1 MRIVSNHRAVFLALS
16 AVILLSV
23 LALAQAPAAVP
34 KPALWLNTE
43 KVADG
48 IWRIDDNNSD
58 NMYLVVGKD
67 KALLID
73 TGLGVA
79 RLSDLVKTLTYKPVM
94 VVNTHGHPD
103 HAGGNYQFKSVYAH
117 PADFDGV
124 RQWSSQEARTR
135 TAQNRAAQIKEAR
148 DKGTVP
154 PDLVPMEEVLKAP
167 DPELLP
173 LKDGFV
179 FDLGDRKIEVI
190 ETPGHTPGEI
200 VLLDSAN
207 KQVFTGDNDNGL
219 VWLFLP
225 NSLPL
230 ETYLQSLKKLQ
241 GHVAEYA
248 TIYPGHGGPLPNTFV
263 AEQIA
268 CVEGI
273 LNGTL
278 PNEPYHSFAGDALLS
293 KYKTAQVAYN
303 PQNLRVKK

>member
-1 MRIVSNHRAVFLALS
+1 MRMPIHRAVLLASLV
-16 AVILLSV
+16 VILVSV
-23 LALAQAPAAVP
+23 SALAQAPAAAQ
-34 KPALWLNTE
+34 KPAPWLKAE

-48 IWRIDDNNSD
+48 TWRIDDNNSD

-73 TGLGVA
+73 TGTGVA
-79 RLSDLVKTLTYKPVM
+79 QLRELVKTLTDKPVM
-94 VVNTHGHPD
+94 VVNTHGHGD

-117 PADFDGV
+117 PADFEGV
-124 RQWSSQEARTR
+124 RQSSSQEARKR
-135 TAQNRAAQIKEAR
+135 SSQHRAAQMKEAQE
-148 DKGTVP
+148 KGTAP
-154 PDLVPMEEVLKAP
+154 PDLVPMEEFVKASE
-167 DPELLP
+167 PELLP
-173 LKDGFV
+173 AKDGFV
-179 FDLGDRKIEVI
+179 FDLGGRKIEVI

-207 KQVFTGDNDNGL
+207 KQVFAGDNDNGL
-219 VWLFLP
+219 VWLFLR

-230 ETYLQSLKKLQ
+230 ETYLQSLRKLQ
-241 GHVAEYA
+241 GRVAEYA

-278 PNEPYHSFAGDALLS
+278 PNEPYHSSAGDALLS

-303 PQNLRVKK
+303 PQNLRIKK